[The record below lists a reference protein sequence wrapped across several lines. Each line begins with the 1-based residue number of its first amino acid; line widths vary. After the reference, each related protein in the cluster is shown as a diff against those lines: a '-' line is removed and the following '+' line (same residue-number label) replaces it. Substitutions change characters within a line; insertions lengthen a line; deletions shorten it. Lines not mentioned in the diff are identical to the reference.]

1 MTFNKKEIKTRL
13 LDLLNNFN
21 MVSDRS
27 IYKDETLYDESV
39 DQLCDIKQSSFG
51 LCNEEQS
58 LVLRE
63 RLGINKENKPLMI
76 NEISDKLNQDETYI
90 QTIQRDACFNI
101 IMYARHLYMN
111 KLKNKICL
119 TSNINDLKELHLSTR
134 TYNALTRCGIKT
146 INDLVNYTTTQI
158 KMFRN
163 LGGRSFDELSSTI
176 HELGLRFADES
187 EDVLSSDILL
197 DKEQSTSNN
206 IINEIVDERNILLD
220 KFSNLLSERE
230 LLNNRK
236 KELDEEIN
244 NIIEKLNDINK
255 GYSYEK
261 K

>member
-76 NEISDKLNQDETYI
+76 NEIADKLNQDETYI

-101 IMYARHLYMN
+101 IISLSFRESIISPQIFSI
-111 KLKNKICL
+111 LK
-119 TSNINDLKELHLSTR
+119 
-134 TYNALTRCGIKT
+134 GIVK
-146 INDLVNYTTTQI
+146 
-158 KMFRN
+158 
-163 LGGRSFDELSSTI
+163 SFQFL
-176 HELGLRFADES
+176 
-187 EDVLSSDILL
+187 
-197 DKEQSTSNN
+197 N
-206 IINEIVDERNILLD
+206 
-220 KFSNLLSERE
+220 FS
-230 LLNNRK
+230 
-236 KELDEEIN
+236 I
-244 NIIEKLNDINK
+244 
-255 GYSYEK
+255 
-261 K
+261 